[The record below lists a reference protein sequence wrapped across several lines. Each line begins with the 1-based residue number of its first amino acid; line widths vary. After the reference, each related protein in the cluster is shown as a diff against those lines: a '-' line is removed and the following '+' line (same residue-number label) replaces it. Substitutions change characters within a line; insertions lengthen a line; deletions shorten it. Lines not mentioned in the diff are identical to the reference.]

1 MKQTVILAG
10 GMGTRIQSVAH
21 DLPKALL
28 PVAGRPFLHHQL
40 RLLAKTGV
48 TDVLLCIGY
57 RGDQIEAFAG
67 DGASWGLS
75 IQYAYEDPDAL
86 LGTGGAIVQARLLL
100 APVFG
105 VLYGDSYLP
114 FDFSTAYEALEASGL
129 PALMCVHRNNHQ
141 WDPSNVRL
149 SGDRVVFYS
158 KKAQKNETDC
168 IDYGFSV
175 FHREVFEPYAEGPFP
190 LDLATVMS
198 RLVDRHQ
205 LAALEVPQRFY
216 EIGKPE
222 GLAELDQL
230 LRKDQS
236 NE

>member
-10 GMGTRIQSVAH
+10 GMGTRIQCVSREV
-21 DLPKALL
+21 PKALL
-28 PVAGRPFLHHQL
+28 PVAGRPFLDHQL
-40 RLLAKTGV
+40 RLLAQTGI

-57 RGDQIEAFAG
+57 LGEQIEAFAA
-67 DGASWGLS
+67 DGSAWGLR
-75 IQYAYEDPDAL
+75 IQYSREDPDHL
-86 LGTGGAIVQARLLL
+86 LGTGGAIVQALPLL

-105 VLYGDSYLP
+105 ILYGDSYLP
-114 FDFSTAYEALEASGL
+114 FDFSRPYDALEASGL

-149 SGDRVVFYS
+149 EGNRIVFYS
-158 KKAQKNETDC
+158 KKARKEEADC

-175 FHREVFEPYAEGPFP
+175 FTRKIFERYAAGPFP

-198 RLVDRHQ
+198 RLVEEQR
-205 LAALEVPQRFY
+205 LAAYETRERFY

-222 GLAELDQL
+222 GLRELDQL
-230 LRKDQS
+230 LQDGETK
-236 NE
+236 